1 MGISPAQNSEQHH
14 QHHMA
19 IREMRWTE
27 REGDGIDL
35 NMKTI
40 IYMFYGSTDCQCVS

>member
-1 MGISPAQNSEQHH
+1 MDISPAQNSEQHH

-19 IREMRWTE
+19 IRDGQ
-27 REGDGIDL
+27 REIDL